1 MLQTFHIYVLCILC
15 FDMLSGFRAFDS
27 VDMPK
32 IAYTYMLRIQFSGLK
47 RPWGRAWFRS
57 KHHNSK
63 VQGCKAKL

>member
-47 RPWGRAWFRS
+47 RPWALG
-57 KHHNSK
+57 KG
-63 VQGCKAKL
+63 VVLMQVL